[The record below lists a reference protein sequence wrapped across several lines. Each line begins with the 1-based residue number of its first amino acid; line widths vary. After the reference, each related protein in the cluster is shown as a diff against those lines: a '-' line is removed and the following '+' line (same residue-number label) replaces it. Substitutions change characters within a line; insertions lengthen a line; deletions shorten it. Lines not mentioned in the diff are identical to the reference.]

1 MNLYGSDVFGWPR
14 EWLSEE
20 RDDDVFAP
28 PRFWSVAPRLFLRPD
43 DDDDDDDDPFN
54 REHHREGEE
63 KEATKTLI
71 LFSHTNTHTHSLSL
85 FLSFPL
91 KTLSRARRL
100 YYAPRLRVC
109 ALLYIISDE
118 ICKRKIF
125 SRERERER
133 KRKPK
138 NWTRLGFNTL
148 NKKQSK
154 NLFVTKIIDATR
166 RDRLNRERER

>member
-1 MNLYGSDVFGWPR
+1 MCSVGLASGYQRKETTTFLLLLVFGVSLLVCFFVPTMMMMM
-14 EWLSEE
+14 LMMI
-20 RDDDVFAP
+20 
-28 PRFWSVAPRLFLRPD
+28 
-43 DDDDDDDDPFN
+43 DDPFN

-71 LFSHTNTHTHSLSL
+71 LFSHTNTHTHTLSL
-85 FLSFPL
+85 FLCFPL

>member
-71 LFSHTNTHTHSLSL
+71 LFSHTNTHTLSLSLSL
-85 FLSFPL
+85 FPSENALPRATTVLRAAFARMRT
-91 KTLSRARRL
+91 TL
-100 YYAPRLRVC
+100 YN
-109 ALLYIISDE
+109 I
-118 ICKRKIF
+118 
-125 SRERERER
+125 
-133 KRKPK
+133 
-138 NWTRLGFNTL
+138 
-148 NKKQSK
+148 
-154 NLFVTKIIDATR
+154 
-166 RDRLNRERER
+166 

>member
-28 PRFWSVAPRLFLRPD
+28 PRFWSVANRLFLRPDD

-71 LFSHTNTHTHSLSL
+71 LFSHTNTHTHTLSLFL

-118 ICKRKIF
+118 MQKKDILPRK
-125 SRERERER
+125 RER
-133 KRKPK
+133 KKK
-138 NWTRLGFNTL
+138 ETKKLDSLGFNTL

-154 NLFVTKIIDATR
+154 NLFGTKMHRRATR
-166 RDRLNRERER
+166 RDRLV